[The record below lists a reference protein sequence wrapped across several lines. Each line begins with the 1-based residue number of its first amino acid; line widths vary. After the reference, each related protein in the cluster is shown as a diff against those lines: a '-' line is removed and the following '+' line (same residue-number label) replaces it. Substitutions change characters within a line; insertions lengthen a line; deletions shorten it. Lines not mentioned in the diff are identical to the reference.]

1 MWKRHD
7 GIEVCF
13 QNIERVMDKLLTSML
28 YNGHV
33 HLCIYSLYYYRSKSQ
48 GLKSCLIVS
57 SSQTTSHLNA
67 QTSVKINYNKTCVVE
82 SCADFITLS
91 CFRNFH
97 MSGQSIKLLLKPQL
111 NSVIGSVHLFD
122 RYLSPPILPIYFF
135 LKNKI
140 ITKLKWMH
148 RTKAMRNVTWFLRD
162 EVAQSGNLSLFFF
175 FSRWWNCGTLKLI
188 RHWISFMNWLV
199 GKASWIP
206 HYFF

>member
-1 MWKRHD
+1 MH
-7 GIEVCF
+7 
-13 QNIERVMDKLLTSML
+13 KL
-28 YNGHV
+28 
-33 HLCIYSLYYYRSKSQ
+33 Q
-48 GLKSCLIVS
+48 
-57 SSQTTSHLNA
+57 LN
-67 QTSVKINYNKTCVVE
+67 SVKINYNETRVVE
-82 SCADFITLS
+82 SCTDFITLS

-111 NSVIGSVHLFD
+111 NSVIGSVHLF
-122 RYLSPPILPIYFF
+122 RHLFCQYTFF

-148 RTKAMRNVTWFLRD
+148 RTKAMRNVTRFLRD
-162 EVAQSGNLSLFFF
+162 EVAQSGNLSLFLF

-206 HYFF
+206 QYFF